1 MPQTS
6 VAIFS
11 SMSTFSCSNCSFSFS
26 LSSMARGK
34 TCLRSFLMRALSS
47 GDAFAYSGCLGS
59 FSTKRLKMV
68 GEEKDKRR
76 S

>member
-1 MPQTS
+1 
-6 VAIFS
+6 
-11 SMSTFSCSNCSFSFS
+11 
-26 LSSMARGK
+26 
-34 TCLRSFLMRALSS
+34 MRALSS

-76 S
+76 SGGGEKEKGRRT